1 MSVTA
6 AHFATL
12 REGRTHLKDVLDA
25 AAEGRPASVTRGH
38 RRVAAVDADRLAY
51 FLAHVQPANAE
62 LVAENDGW
70 GIYLPGLP
78 LAGDGSTLEEALDDM
93 VLALR
98 DYADAWSERLR
109 LAPNH
114 EQNWGLVQIIEFSSD
129 ARLKAWLQ
137 GQ

>member
-1 MSVTA
+1 MSAAA
-6 AHFATL
+6 AHFSTL
-12 REGRTHLKDVLDA
+12 REGRTHLKEVLDA
-25 AAEGRPASVTRGH
+25 AVEGRPASVTRDH
-38 RRVAAVDADRLAY
+38 RRVAAVDADRLAD
-51 FLAHVQPANAE
+51 FLAHARPANAE

-70 GIYLPGLP
+70 SIYVPGLP
-78 LAGDGSTLEEALDDM
+78 LAAEGVSLEKALDEM
-93 VLALR
+93 VLTLR

-114 EQNWGLVQIIEFSSD
+114 EQNWGLVQIIELSSD